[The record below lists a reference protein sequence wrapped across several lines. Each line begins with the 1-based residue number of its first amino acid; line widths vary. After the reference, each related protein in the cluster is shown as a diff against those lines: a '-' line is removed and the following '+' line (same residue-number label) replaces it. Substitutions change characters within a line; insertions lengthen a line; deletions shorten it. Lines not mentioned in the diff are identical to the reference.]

1 MILAA
6 LALAPAAAAQEADWV
21 RDGDVTTAILAED
34 GADLLSSSSFVD
46 GRDYISIT
54 YWMRG
59 TLRRVMYR
67 CVDRVGTDGVSR
79 RSRCAMVSS

>member
-6 LALAPAAAAQEADWV
+6 IALTPPAAAQEAEWV
-21 RDGDVTTAILAED
+21 RDADMTTAILAED
-34 GADLLSSSSFVD
+34 GADLLSSSSFMD

-67 CVDRVGTDGVSR
+67 CVDRVGSDGVSR
-79 RSRCAMVSS
+79 RSRCALVSS

>member
-1 MILAA
+1 MVLAA
-6 LALAPAAAAQEADWV
+6 LALAPAAAAQEAEWV

-67 CVDRVGTDGVSR
+67 CVDRIGTDGVSR
-79 RSRCAMVSS
+79 RSRCAMVNS

>member
-6 LALAPAAAAQEADWV
+6 LALAPAAAAQEAAWV

-34 GADLLSSSSFVD
+34 GADLLSSSSFMD

-67 CVDRVGTDGVSR
+67 CVDRIGTDGVSR